1 MTRAGT
7 IPLSEIEWV
16 KIYFNSKRLRSTTT
30 NLKKRLSNLLT
41 VKSIVTVALTAVFSV
56 LALRGT
62 ISGTEF
68 LTIFT
73 VVIGFYF
80 GTQRAKEDTK

>member
-1 MTRAGT
+1 MD
-7 IPLSEIEWV
+7 
-16 KIYFNSKRLRSTTT
+16 
-30 NLKKRLSNLLT
+30 LKKRFANLLT
-41 VKSIVTVALTAVFSV
+41 VKSIVTVTLTAVFSV

-62 ISGTEF
+62 ISGSEF

-80 GTQRAKEDTK
+80 GTQRAKEDEK

>member
-1 MTRAGT
+1 M
-7 IPLSEIEWV
+7 E
-16 KIYFNSKRLRSTTT
+16 

-80 GTQRAKEDTK
+80 GPQRAKEDTT

>member
-1 MTRAGT
+1 MSKNIEAKKVVV
-7 IPLSEIEWV
+7 SEIEE
-16 KIYFNSKRLRSTTT
+16 KIEKAQ
-30 NLKKRLSNLLT
+30 
-41 VKSIVTVALTAVFSV
+41 SIVTVTLTAVFST

-80 GTQRAKEDTK
+80 GTAKEVGK

>member
-1 MTRAGT
+1 MQ
-7 IPLSEIEWV
+7 
-16 KIYFNSKRLRSTTT
+16 NRLA
-30 NLKKRLSNLLT
+30 NLLT
-41 VKSIVTVALTAVFSV
+41 VKSIVTITLTVVFAV

-80 GTQRAKEDTK
+80 GTQTEKNRKNE

>member
-1 MTRAGT
+1 M
-7 IPLSEIEWV
+7 ED
-16 KIYFNSKRLRSTTT
+16 
-30 NLKKRLSNLLT
+30 LKKRLANLLT
-41 VKSIVTVALTAVFSV
+41 VKSIVTVTLTAVFST

-80 GTQRAKEDTK
+80 GTQRVSEDKK

>member
-1 MTRAGT
+1 MQNRIA
-7 IPLSEIEWV
+7 
-16 KIYFNSKRLRSTTT
+16 
-30 NLKKRLSNLLT
+30 NLLT
-41 VKSIVTVALTAVFSV
+41 VKSIVTVVLTTVFSV
-56 LALRGT
+56 LALRGS

-80 GTQRAKEDTK
+80 GTQTEKRKNEEVS

>member
-1 MTRAGT
+1 M
-7 IPLSEIEWV
+7 E
-16 KIYFNSKRLRSTTT
+16 
-30 NLKKRLSNLLT
+30 NLKKRLSNILT

-80 GTQRAKEDTK
+80 GTQRVSEDTK